1 MRSVSLSERAA
12 QDLID
17 IYLYTLEHHGAVQA
31 EDYTSNLERTL
42 SLLADNPHMGRIDK
56 RQLHCAVRRRTA
68 RRAVGE
74 AVLRTRRPNC
84 SGSRRPQPRLAA
96 HRAAFRLRGA
106 TAQRTV

>member
-17 IYLYTLEHHGAVQA
+17 IYLYTIEHHGAVQA

-56 RQLHCAVRRRTA
+56 RLQGEVRRHESGSHIIIFEPTSNGIF
-68 RRAVGE
+68 VL
-74 AVLRTRRPNC
+74 AVLERHMVPELHV
-84 SGSRRPQPRLAA
+84 Q
-96 HRAAFRLRGA
+96 
-106 TAQRTV
+106 